1 MKDTAV
7 RGVDW
12 SRLVSTHAPLHVRYA
27 EGELVH
33 QAGSYAAGTYLI
45 AEGLVSDRASVGGRG
60 GAVEILG
67 PGDLLGLEG
76 FLDGSND
83 LHQTSARAVTETDLY
98 FFEREHFLQVL
109 EKEEGLLRYALVS
122 LGRRLVGVK
131 AWSASCAHAALAP
144 QLGRLLLSFAG
155 KVGGADG
162 QPVLLPGGISARA
175 LAELL
180 NSSKGQVLRASG
192 VLPGVTLRED
202 QFEISPEALRV
213 WLAESATAPG
223 QAP

>member
-1 MKDTAV
+1 MKETAV
-7 RGVDW
+7 WGVDW
-12 SRLVSTHAPLHVRYA
+12 SRLVSTYAPLHVRYA
-27 EGELVH
+27 EGELVY
-33 QAGSYAAGTYLI
+33 QAGSYAAGTYFI

-109 EKEEGLLRYALVS
+109 DKEEGLLHYALFS
-122 LGRRLVGVK
+122 LGRRLIAVK
-131 AWSASCAHAALAP
+131 GWSASCAHAALAA
-144 QLGRLLLSFAG
+144 QLGRLLLSFAE
-155 KVGGADG
+155 KTGGADE

-180 NSSKGQVLRASG
+180 HSSKGQVLRASG
-192 VLPGVTLRED
+192 ALPGVALKED

-223 QAP
+223 RAR